1 MELTMDDLAEN
12 NLIKFTNISRKKD
25 AIYANFKVK
34 GIRRGVEFSAS
45 ISVDISAAE
54 MHPGE
59 TVENIVQNCA
69 KIGIKEFKNAD
80 FEFEGVTAL

>member
-1 MELTMDDLAEN
+1 MDDLAEN
-12 NLIKFTNISRKKD
+12 NLIKFKNITRKKE
-25 AIYANFKVK
+25 AIYANFQVK
-34 GIRRGVEFSAS
+34 GLRRGVEFSAS

-59 TVENIVQNCA
+59 SVENIVEHCA

-80 FEFEGVTAL
+80 FEFEGVSAL

>member
-1 MELTMDDLAEN
+1 MDDLAEN
-12 NLIKFTNISRKKD
+12 NLIKFKNITRKKE

-34 GIRRGVEFSAS
+34 GLRRGVEFSAS

-59 TVENIVQNCA
+59 TVENIVEHCA
-69 KIGIKEFKNAD
+69 KIGIKEFKDAE
-80 FEFEGVTAL
+80 FEFEGVAAL

>member
-12 NLIKFTNISRKKD
+12 NLIKFRNISRKKD